1 MLALRP
7 ESRGAMPTTK
17 AKLFSTKID
26 IAESARETLVDTI
39 NQQLADTFDLYSQAK
54 QAHWNVK
61 GADFFQLHEL
71 FDAVAEAVHPF
82 VDVLAERATTLGGV
96 AMGTVRM
103 AAKSSTLNEYPAAA
117 TSGKEH
123 LENVRDRLAA
133 VAASN
138 RKAIEQAGKLKDPT
152 TEDLFTEISRVLDLQ
167 LYFVEAHL
175 QG

>member
-1 MLALRP
+1 
-7 ESRGAMPTTK
+7 MPTPT
-17 AKLFSTKID
+17 AKLFKSKID
-26 IAESARETLVDTI
+26 IKESAREKLVETI

-61 GADFFQLHEL
+61 GTDFFQLHEL

-82 VDVLAERATTLGGV
+82 IDVLAERAATLGGV

-103 AAKSSTLNEYPAAA
+103 AAKTSTLSEYPADVAN
-117 TSGKEH
+117 GKAH
-123 LENVRDRLAA
+123 LENVRERLAA

-138 RKAIEQAGKLKDPT
+138 RRAIERAGQLQDPT
-152 TEDLFTEISRVLDLQ
+152 TEDLFTEMSRVIDLQ
-167 LYFVEAHL
+167 LYFVESHL